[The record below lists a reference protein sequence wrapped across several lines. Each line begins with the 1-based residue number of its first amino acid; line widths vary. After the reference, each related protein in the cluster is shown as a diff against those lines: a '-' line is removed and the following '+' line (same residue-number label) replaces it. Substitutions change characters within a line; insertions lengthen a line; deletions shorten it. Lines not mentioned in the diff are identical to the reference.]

1 MTSPNADPFAKFKA
15 WASFAASFEALA
27 AKSYDDN
34 AIHMQF
40 LMTRTTKSGVTLRNR
55 HPFLGYDWS

>member
-15 WASFAASFEALA
+15 AQREAWASFAPSFEALA

-34 AIHMQF
+34 MQF
-40 LMTRTTKSGVTLRNR
+40 LMARATKSGVTLRNR
-55 HPFLGYDWS
+55 HPF

>member
-15 WASFAASFEALA
+15 AQREAWASFAPSFEALA

-40 LMTRTTKSGVTLRNR
+40 LMTRATKSGVMLRNR
-55 HPFLGYDWS
+55 HPF